1 MADTYEVIAD
11 QYTIHKEVGR
21 VTDPVSGQT
30 VDIQQGQGKV
40 YFKGDVI
47 PASEISPLLIDALND
62 EDHPSHEYVAKRLK
76 ESGDDPREALDARV
90 GEPFAGYEEMDED
103 EVVNAM
109 RNLPSRAITR
119 IKEYEAAHDNR
130 EAIVGFNIGFKE
142 SPVARQTGKV
152 SSDLQ
157 DAADDKTAAKLTT
170 REVPE
175 DGGTVT
181 PGDGITGTGDP
192 QIPHGSRKED
202 DESSGSGRGSRQRR
216 SRRTRSSGDS
226 DSGSGEGSSDS

>member
-1 MADTYEVIAD
+1 MATDTYEVIAD

-21 VTDPVSGQT
+21 VSDPISGQT

-40 YFKGDVI
+40 YFRGDVI
-47 PASEISPLLIDALND
+47 PASEISPLLLDALND
-62 EDHPSHEYVAKRLK
+62 EDHPSHDYVSKRLR

-142 SPVARQTGKV
+142 SPIARQTGKV

-157 DAADDKTAAKLTT
+157 DAADGKAVAKLTT

-175 DGGTVT
+175 EGVVT

-202 DESSGSGRGSRQRR
+202 DEGSSRGTRQRR
-216 SRRTRSSGDS
+216 SRRTRTSGGD
-226 DSGSGEGSSDS
+226 DKSGSGEGSSDS